1 VIRYASNCLSISTL
15 FCPTVSYV
23 RRRFIPTLQQEV
35 QKVKNA
41 GMHTINSI
49 LFSSKKQIAG
59 IAMTEPRRQ
68 KLLEACSNLS
78 KALEFKTAKAI
89 HEARQSLVRLSTGS
103 TALDT
108 LLGGGIETNSL
119 TELFGKSN
127 SCLVSLH
134 RFSFTCPF
142 SHQLSFSR

>member
-1 VIRYASNCLSISTL
+1 MAQMQMEEDQEVVMEETGPYGGSLSDL
-15 FCPTVSYV
+15 
-23 RRRFIPTLQQEV
+23 LQFGFTEAEV

-89 HEARQSLVRLSTGS
+89 HEARQTLVRLSTGS

-119 TELFGKSN
+119 TELFG
-127 SCLVSLH
+127 
-134 RFSFTCPF
+134 
-142 SHQLSFSR
+142 